1 MLIKRIAL
9 LALLLTPLS
18 ALAQEKQT
26 EHTLKLSAGQK
37 SPAATLAEMNF
48 LVGHWTGNAFGGVS
62 EEIWAKPAGGAMM
75 GMFRQINNGKIVF
88 YELMTL
94 VEEQGT
100 ILMRLRHFN
109 PNLTGWEEKDKTVDF
124 KFVGKKD
131 GVIHFEGMAF
141 RPEGKP
147 EGNEAVTV
155 FLAIRQK
162 DGSVHEEAFRYKRV
176 GQ

>member
-1 MLIKRIAL
+1 MKKFVVLTAL
-9 LALLLTPLS
+9 TIFLSLT
-18 ALAQEKQT
+18 AFAQEKQT
-26 EHTLKLSAGQK
+26 EHTLRLSAGQQ
-37 SPAATLAEMNF
+37 SPPATLAEMNW
-48 LVGHWTGNAFGGVS
+48 LVGHWTGNAFGGLS
-62 EEIWAKPAGGAMM
+62 EEIWSQPQNGAMM
-75 GMFRQINNGKIVF
+75 GMFRQINNGKTVF

-94 VEEQGT
+94 VEENGS
-100 ILMRLRHFN
+100 ILMRLKHFN

-147 EGNEAVTV
+147 EGKDAVTIYV
-155 FLAIRQK
+155 AMRQK

-176 GQ
+176 VK

>member
-1 MLIKRIAL
+1 MRFLIGVVGFL
-9 LALLLTPLS
+9 CLSSLS

-26 EHTLKLSAGQK
+26 EYTLKLSAGQK
-37 SPAATLAEMNF
+37 SPSATLAEMDW
-48 LVGHWTGNAFGGVS
+48 LAGHWTGNAFGGVS

-75 GMFRQINNGKIVF
+75 GMFRQVNNGKTVF

-100 ILMRLRHFN
+100 ILMRLKHFN

-131 GVIHFEGMAF
+131 GVFHFEGMSF
-141 RPEGKP
+141 RPEGKD
-147 EGNEAVTV
+147 AVTV
-155 FLAIRQK
+155 YVAMRQK
-162 DGSVHEEAFRYKRV
+162 DGSMHEEAFRYKRV